1 MKMECSL
8 VYRACSTKGIAQ
20 GEEIQHRDWE
30 FKSLSNSPSKLEPT
44 MTSLFLQSLQARK
57 VSEFPATCTSIL
69 FPLLFTLPKAMRV
82 SNIHP
87 QEDYLFPCLRFFP
100 PHSPLHTSTLQPF
113 FYLPSRGSSIYT
125 SPNLPADSY
134 AGYWPLLMHH
144 LQSFHSQTVS
154 KLPAHYIN
162 LHFSLHSPLLI
173 SV

>member
-1 MKMECSL
+1 MECSL

-20 GEEIQHRDWE
+20 GGEIQHRDWE

-113 FYLPSRGSSIYT
+113 FIFPPEKAAFTPAQTLQLTRMRATGLYLCIT
-125 SPNLPADSY
+125 SKAFIGRQSQNCQHTTLTCIS
-134 AGYWPLLMHH
+134 LFIHH
-144 LQSFHSQTVS
+144 S
-154 KLPAHYIN
+154 
-162 LHFSLHSPLLI
+162 
-173 SV
+173 